1 MAATRESI
9 KGNGSSVQGALFRD
23 RCCRR
28 WWTKGEHRATCTT
41 FLEGQ
46 IWKSSKTM
54 AMTWLTQSSLAEFR
68 SVFGNSLNI
77 IGIASAYL
85 FLSVPIDTRR
95 CAYFYYSIFF
105 IECFN
110 LVYDM
115 GFCNNNNNVLV
126 FLKIKKCLGFLRRE
140 QRKCKGGSFCYIV
153 FILYLKLLPFDLVS
167 EWNV

>member
-28 WWTKGEHRATCTT
+28 WWTKGQHRATCTT

-68 SVFGNSLNI
+68 SVFGNSFNI

-85 FLSVPIDTRR
+85 FLSVPIDTRTLLKR
-95 CAYFYYSIFF
+95 KGKGLALRVI
-105 IECFN
+105 
-110 LVYDM
+110 L
-115 GFCNNNNNVLV
+115 
-126 FLKIKKCLGFLRRE
+126 LKIGWCI
-140 QRKCKGGSFCYIV
+140 CKPEGV
-153 FILYLKLLPFDLVS
+153 L
-167 EWNV
+167 